1 MRILLLE
8 DEPRLGR
15 ALERTL
21 SAQGWSVVWAKGL
34 EGAREAFLEAE
45 PDLMVL
51 DVRLPEDEDGGF
63 RLAEEVRRAGYKGA
77 ILFLTARDTLA
88 DRVYGLD
95 LGGDDYLVK
104 PFALE
109 EFLARVRALLRRS
122 AEVKTGRLVLGPLE
136 VDLSGRAVY
145 REGQRVDL
153 SPREFALLELL
164 ALHPGRLFPPEEV
177 AERVFGDG
185 EKLGAVKVYVH
196 YLRQKLGPEVIR
208 TVPGGYR
215 LGYDPQG

>member
-8 DEPRLGR
+8 DEPHLGR
-15 ALERTL
+15 ALERAL
-21 SAQGWSVVWAKGL
+21 AAQGWSVVWAQGL
-34 EGAREAFLEAE
+34 EAAREAFLEAE

-51 DVRLPEDEDGGF
+51 DVRLPGDEDGGF
-63 RLAEEVRRAGYKGA
+63 RFAEEVRRAGYKGA

-109 EFLARVRALLRRS
+109 EFLARVRALLRRL
-122 AEVKTGRLVLGPLE
+122 AEVKAGRLCLGPLR
-136 VDLSGRAVY
+136 VDLSGRGVY
-145 REGQRVDL
+145 LGGQRVDL
-153 SPREFALLELL
+153 SPREFALLELF
-164 ALHPGRLFPPEEV
+164 ALHPGRLFAPEEV

-185 EKLGAVKVYVH
+185 AKVGAVKVYIH

-215 LGYDPQG
+215 FGYDP

>member
-8 DEPRLGR
+8 DEPHLGR
-15 ALERTL
+15 ALERAL
-21 SAQGWSVVWAKGL
+21 AAQGWSVVWAQGL
-34 EGAREAFLEAE
+34 EAAREAFLEAE

-51 DVRLPEDEDGGF
+51 DVRLPGDEDGGF
-63 RLAEEVRRAGYKGA
+63 RFAEEVRRAGYKGA

-109 EFLARVRALLRRS
+109 EFLARVRALLRRR
-122 AEVKTGRLVLGPLE
+122 AEVKAGRLGFGPLE
-136 VDLSGRAVY
+136 VDLAGRGVY

-153 SPREFALLELL
+153 SPREFALLELF
-164 ALHPGRLFPPEEV
+164 ALHPGRLFAPEEV

-185 EKLGAVKVYVH
+185 AKVGAVKVYIH

-215 LGYDPQG
+215 FGYDP